1 MKMKREQKD
10 ALVSGL
16 KERLTQSS
24 TIYLTD
30 FTGLSV
36 KHMTDVRRRF
46 RRAGVDFLVAKNT
59 LAIRA
64 LREVSID
71 AFDDV
76 LDGPT
81 AFVLPAPSR
90 LVPPRS

>member
-1 MKMKREQKD
+1 MKREQKD

-36 KHMTDVRRRF
+36 KHMTDLRRRF
-46 RRAGVDFLVAKNT
+46 RRAGVDFLVAN
-59 LAIRA
+59 A
-64 LREVSID
+64 
-71 AFDDV
+71 
-76 LDGPT
+76 
-81 AFVLPAPSR
+81 
-90 LVPPRS
+90 